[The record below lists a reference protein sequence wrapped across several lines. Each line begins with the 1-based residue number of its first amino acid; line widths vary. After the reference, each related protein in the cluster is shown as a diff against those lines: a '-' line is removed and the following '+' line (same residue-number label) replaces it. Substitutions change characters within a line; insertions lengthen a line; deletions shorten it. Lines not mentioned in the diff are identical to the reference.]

1 MNLHKLINLGARHR
15 VASVLLFLLV
25 FPWLM
30 PYEALAVNILI
41 FGLFAVGFNLVF
53 GYTGMLS
60 FGHASVLGVGSYL
73 TGIAMVHFGLHW
85 LAAIVVGGLGTVWG
99 ALVAGLFLQF
109 VPSYASDISNALA
122 GAVYGGILI
131 VCMFFM
137 PQGIV
142 GSAMIWLRERRNL
155 KT

>member
-1 MNLHKLINLGARHR
+1 MILQNLINLGARHR

-60 FGHASVLGVGSYL
+60 FGHASFLGVGSYL

-85 LAAIVVGGLGTVWG
+85 LAAILVGVLEGTPLTMV
-99 ALVAGLFLQF
+99 
-109 VPSYASDISNALA
+109 
-122 GAVYGGILI
+122 
-131 VCMFFM
+131 
-137 PQGIV
+137 
-142 GSAMIWLRERRNL
+142 
-155 KT
+155 